1 MRISICGNM
10 KFAQAMI
17 EAKNTLEKMGH
28 VVVVPANVE
37 RHADNTI
44 NIENKREK
52 MELDLIRSYFE
63 EIKKADAIL
72 VINKD
77 KNNISNY
84 IGGNSLIEISFAYVL
99 HKKIFLLNPIPK
111 INYSD
116 EIEAMSPIIINNDL
130 KKIQ

>member
-1 MRISICGNM
+1 MKISICGSM
-10 KFAQAMI
+10 SFAQAMI

-37 RHADNTI
+37 KHADNTI

-84 IGGNSLIEISFAYVL
+84 IGGNSLIEISFAHVL